1 MKENWIMERFYG
13 FDLGDAESAVSR
25 LGDDAQ
31 PAPEELTLAGSKS
44 FVTACAVTA
53 DGGLLIGEQA
63 CYAAGVNRRALRFK
77 SRFLTDPGSAADLRA
92 FAAGVLGEL
101 YGSGELVKNDD
112 SRFYI
117 GCPAGWDRN
126 AREDYRAIFERAGY
140 PPVKIVSESR
150 AAMVSACQSKHLQ
163 VGYDILSKS
172 VLVVDI
178 GSSTTDFAYIV
189 GGKET
194 EISTGG
200 EVFLGGGVMD
210 EILLDLSVE
219 RARDE
224 KELRRVFDESEP
236 WRTYCEFKARRLKER
251 YFSDEA
257 YWSANDC
264 SETVLVRYRRPV
276 KLTLRMDADT
286 ARTLLERPT
295 PRLSGRS
302 FRAEFTD
309 ALREVRAQTRSRPPE
324 LLFLTGGVSK
334 LPAVRAWCREIF
346 PEAVVI
352 AGTEPEFSVSR
363 GLAWSGRID
372 ALLHL
377 FRQEIEALRV
387 SDTVERIVSGR
398 IGDLYAAAVDAMLE
412 PVLDDVVMPVFDRWR
427 AGELAALTD
436 VDKALQDDLAAYLR
450 SETAMKKLV
459 APITAWLRPV
469 AEDLEQYTV
478 PICVKYHVPYQAL
491 SLRSALSAEDIDFRL
506 EAKNLFPVE
515 EITWLIDSIISLLV
529 GFLCGGSGVALISS
543 GPVGVVAGAGAS
555 LLLLLLGRKR
565 MEAAILAADLPKPL
579 RKLVSRGAIRA
590 RLNPIART
598 IRRELA
604 VRFEKEKNAEITAR
618 MVEDISQ
625 QIERCLGKMAEV
637 VEIPLG

>member
-1 MKENWIMERFYG
+1 MDRFFG

-25 LGDDAQ
+25 LSDAEQ
-31 PAPEELTLAGSKS
+31 QTPEELTLAGTKS
-44 FVTACAVTA
+44 FITACAVTA

-77 SRFLTDPGSAADLRA
+77 SRFLTDPGSATDLRT

-101 YGSGELVKNDD
+101 YGSGELVQNEDC
-112 SRFYI
+112 RFYI
-117 GCPAGWDRN
+117 GCPAGWDKN
-126 AREDYRAIFERAGY
+126 AREEYRAIFERAGY
-140 PPVKIVSESR
+140 PPARIVSESR

-163 VGYDILSKS
+163 VGYDILSKP

-189 GGKET
+189 GGKEA
-194 EISTGG
+194 EIATGG

-210 EILLDLSVE
+210 EILLDESVE
-219 RARDE
+219 RARDA
-224 KELRRVFDESEP
+224 KELRRVFTESEP

-257 YWSANDC
+257 YWSEHDC
-264 SETVLVRYRRPV
+264 SETVLLRYRRPV
-276 KLTLRMDADT
+276 KLTLRMDADM
-286 ARTLLERPT
+286 ARTLLERGT

-309 ALREVRAQTRSRPPE
+309 ALRAVRAQTTERPPE

-334 LPAVRAWCREIF
+334 MPQIRAWCREIF

-372 ALLHL
+372 EELRQ
-377 FRQEIEALRV
+377 FRQEIEDLRV
-387 SDTVERIVSGR
+387 SDAVERIVSGR
-398 IGDLYAAAVDAMLE
+398 IGALYAAAVDAMIE
-412 PVLDDVVMPVFDRWR
+412 PVIDDVVMPIFDRWR
-427 AGELAALTD
+427 SGELSTLTD
-436 VDKALQDDLAAYLR
+436 ADKALQEDLEAYLR
-450 SETAMKKLV
+450 TERAMQKLV
-459 APITAWLRPV
+459 APISAWLRPV
-469 AEDLEQYTV
+469 AEDLEEYTV
-478 PICVKYHVPYQAL
+478 PICVRHHVPYQAL
-491 SLRSALSAEDIDFRL
+491 SLRSGLSAEDIDIRL
-506 EAKNLFPVE
+506 EAKSLFPVE

-529 GFLCGGSGVALISS
+529 GLLCGGSGVALISS

-555 LLLLLLGRKR
+555 LLLLLLGRER
-565 MEAAILAADLPKPL
+565 MEQALLAADMPKPM
-579 RKLVSRGAIRA
+579 RKLVSRGAFRA

-598 IRRELA
+598 LRREIA
-604 VRFEKEKNAEITAR
+604 ARFEKDKNAEITAK
-618 MVEDISQ
+618 MVAEISQ
-625 QIERCLGKMAEV
+625 QIERCLGRMAEV

>member
-1 MKENWIMERFYG
+1 MDRFFG

-25 LGDDAQ
+25 LSDAEQ
-31 PAPEELTLAGSKS
+31 QTPEELTIAGTKS

-63 CYAAGVNRRALRFK
+63 CYAALVNRRALRFK
-77 SRFLTDPGSAADLRA
+77 SRFLTDPGSAADLRT

-101 YGSGELVKNDD
+101 YGSGDLIKNEDC
-112 SRFYI
+112 RFYI
-117 GCPAGWDRN
+117 GCPAGWDKN
-126 AREDYRAIFERAGY
+126 AREEYRAIFERAGY
-140 PPVKIVSESR
+140 PPARIVSESR

-163 VGYDILSKS
+163 VGYDILSKP

-189 GGKET
+189 GGREA
-194 EISTGG
+194 EIATGG

-210 EILLDLSVE
+210 EILLDESVD
-219 RARDE
+219 ASRDA
-224 KELRRVFDESEP
+224 KELRRVFAESEP

-257 YWSANDC
+257 YWAEHEC

-276 KLTLRMDADT
+276 KLTLRMDADI
-286 ARTLLERPT
+286 ARRLLERGT

-309 ALREVRAQTRSRPPE
+309 ALHQVRAQTTENPPE

-334 LPAVRAWCREIF
+334 MPQIRAWCREIF

-372 ALLHL
+372 EELRQ
-377 FRQEIEALRV
+377 FRQEIEDLRV
-387 SDTVERIVSGR
+387 SDAVERIVSGR
-398 IGDLYAAAVDAMLE
+398 ISSLYAAAVDAMLE
-412 PVLDDVVMPVFDRWR
+412 PVIDDVVMPIFDRWR
-427 AGELAALTD
+427 DGGLATLTEA
-436 VDKALQDDLAAYLR
+436 DKALQQDLEAWLR
-450 SETAMKKLV
+450 TDGAMQKLV

-469 AEDLEQYTV
+469 AEDLAEYTV
-478 PICVKYHVPYQAL
+478 PICVRHHVPYQAL
-491 SLRSALSAEDIDFRL
+491 SLRSGLSAEDIDIRL
-506 EAKNLFPVE
+506 EARSLFPVE

-529 GFLCGGSGVALISS
+529 GLLCGGSGVALISS
-543 GPVGVVAGAGAS
+543 GPVGIVAGASAS
-555 LLLLLLGRKR
+555 LLLLLLGRER
-565 MEAAILAADLPKPL
+565 MEQALLAANMPKPM
-579 RKLVSRGAIRA
+579 RKLVSRGAFRA

-598 IRRELA
+598 LRREIA
-604 VRFEKEKNAEITAR
+604 ARFEADKNAEITAK
-618 MVEDISQ
+618 MVAEISQ

>member
-1 MKENWIMERFYG
+1 MDRFFG

-25 LGDDAQ
+25 LSDAEQ
-31 PAPEELTLAGSKS
+31 QTPEELTLAGTKS
-44 FVTACAVTA
+44 FITACAVTA

-77 SRFLTDPGSAADLRA
+77 SRFLTDPGSATDLRT

-101 YGSGELVKNDD
+101 YGSGELVQNEDC
-112 SRFYI
+112 RFYI
-117 GCPAGWDRN
+117 GCPAGWDKN
-126 AREDYRAIFERAGY
+126 AREEYRAIFERAGY
-140 PPVKIVSESR
+140 PPARIVSESR

-163 VGYDILSKS
+163 VGYDILSKP

-189 GGKET
+189 GGKEA
-194 EISTGG
+194 EIATGG

-210 EILLDLSVE
+210 EILLDESVE
-219 RARDE
+219 RARDA
-224 KELRRVFDESEP
+224 KELRRVFTESEP

-257 YWSANDC
+257 YWSEHDC
-264 SETVLVRYRRPV
+264 SETVLLRYRRPV
-276 KLTLRMDADT
+276 KLTLRMDADM
-286 ARTLLERPT
+286 ARTLLERGT

-309 ALREVRAQTRSRPPE
+309 ALRQVRAQTTERPPE

-334 LPAVRAWCREIF
+334 MPQIRAWCRELF

-372 ALLHL
+372 EELRQ
-377 FRQEIEALRV
+377 FRQEIEELRV
-387 SDTVERIVSGR
+387 SDAVERIVSGR
-398 IGDLYAAAVDAMLE
+398 IGALYAAAVDAMIE
-412 PVLDDVVMPVFDRWR
+412 PVIDDVVMPIFDRWR
-427 AGELAALTD
+427 SGELSTLTD
-436 VDKALQDDLAAYLR
+436 ADKALQEDLEAYLR
-450 SETAMKKLV
+450 TERAMQKLV
-459 APITAWLRPV
+459 APISAWLRPV
-469 AEDLEQYTV
+469 AEDLEEYTV
-478 PICVKYHVPYQAL
+478 PICVRHHVPYQAL
-491 SLRSALSAEDIDFRL
+491 SLRSGLSAEDIDIRL
-506 EAKNLFPVE
+506 EAKSLFPVE

-529 GFLCGGSGVALISS
+529 GLLCGGSGVALISS

-555 LLLLLLGRKR
+555 LLLLLLGRER
-565 MEAAILAADLPKPL
+565 MEQALLAADMPKPM
-579 RKLVSRGAIRA
+579 RKLVSRGAFRA

-598 IRRELA
+598 LRREIA
-604 VRFEKEKNAEITAR
+604 ARFEKDKNAEITAK
-618 MVEDISQ
+618 MVAEISQ
-625 QIERCLGKMAEV
+625 QIERCLGRMAEV

>member
-1 MKENWIMERFYG
+1 MDRFFG

-25 LGDDAQ
+25 LSDAEQ
-31 PAPEELTLAGSKS
+31 QTPEELTLAGTKS
-44 FVTACAVTA
+44 FITACAVTA

-77 SRFLTDPGSAADLRA
+77 SRFLTDPGSATDLRT

-101 YGSGELVKNDD
+101 YGSGELVQNEDC
-112 SRFYI
+112 RFYI
-117 GCPAGWDRN
+117 GCPAGWDKN
-126 AREDYRAIFERAGY
+126 AREEYRAIFERAGY
-140 PPVKIVSESR
+140 PPARIVSESR

-163 VGYDILSKS
+163 VGYDILSKP

-189 GGKET
+189 GGKEA
-194 EISTGG
+194 EIATGG

-210 EILLDLSVE
+210 EILLDESVE
-219 RARDE
+219 RARDA
-224 KELRRVFDESEP
+224 KELRRVFTESEP

-257 YWSANDC
+257 YWSEHDC
-264 SETVLVRYRRPV
+264 SETVLLRYRRPV
-276 KLTLRMDADT
+276 KLTLRMDADM
-286 ARTLLERPT
+286 ARTLLERGT

-309 ALREVRAQTRSRPPE
+309 ALQQVRAQTTERPPE

-334 LPAVRAWCREIF
+334 MPQIRAWCRELF

-372 ALLHL
+372 EELRQ
-377 FRQEIEALRV
+377 FRQEIEELRV
-387 SDTVERIVSGR
+387 SDAVERIVSGR
-398 IGDLYAAAVDAMLE
+398 IGALYAAAVDAMIE
-412 PVLDDVVMPVFDRWR
+412 PVIDDVVMPIFDRWR
-427 AGELAALTD
+427 SGELSTLTD
-436 VDKALQDDLAAYLR
+436 ADKALQEDLEAYLR
-450 SETAMKKLV
+450 TERAMQKLV
-459 APITAWLRPV
+459 APISAWLRPV
-469 AEDLEQYTV
+469 AEDLEEYTV
-478 PICVKYHVPYQAL
+478 PICVRHHVPYQAL
-491 SLRSALSAEDIDFRL
+491 SLRSGLSAEDIDIRL
-506 EAKNLFPVE
+506 EAKSLFPVE

-529 GFLCGGSGVALISS
+529 GLLCGGSGVALISS

-555 LLLLLLGRKR
+555 LLLLLLGRER
-565 MEAAILAADLPKPL
+565 MEQALLAADMPKPM
-579 RKLVSRGAIRA
+579 RKLVSRGAFRA

-598 IRRELA
+598 LRREIA
-604 VRFEKEKNAEITAR
+604 ARFEKDKNAEITAK
-618 MVEDISQ
+618 MVAEISQ
-625 QIERCLGKMAEV
+625 QIERCLGRMAEV

>member
-1 MKENWIMERFYG
+1 MDRFFG

-25 LGDDAQ
+25 LSDAEQ
-31 PAPEELTLAGSKS
+31 QTPEELTLAGTKS
-44 FVTACAVTA
+44 FITACAVTA

-77 SRFLTDPGSAADLRA
+77 SRFLTDPGSAADLRT

-101 YGSGELVKNDD
+101 YGSGELVQNEDC
-112 SRFYI
+112 RFYI
-117 GCPAGWDRN
+117 GCPAGWDKN
-126 AREDYRAIFERAGY
+126 AREEYRAIFERAGY
-140 PPVKIVSESR
+140 PPARIVSESR

-163 VGYDILSKS
+163 VGYDILSKP

-189 GGKET
+189 GGKEA
-194 EISTGG
+194 EIATGG

-210 EILLDLSVE
+210 EILLDESVE
-219 RARDE
+219 RAHDA
-224 KELRRVFDESEP
+224 KELRRVFTESEP

-257 YWSANDC
+257 YWSEHDC
-264 SETVLVRYRRPV
+264 SETVLLRYRRPV
-276 KLTLRMDADT
+276 KLTLRMDADM
-286 ARTLLERPT
+286 ARTLLERGT

-309 ALREVRAQTRSRPPE
+309 ALRQVRAQTTERPPE

-334 LPAVRAWCREIF
+334 MPQIRAWCRELF

-372 ALLHL
+372 EELRQ
-377 FRQEIEALRV
+377 FRQEIEELRV
-387 SDTVERIVSGR
+387 SDAVERIVSGR
-398 IGDLYAAAVDAMLE
+398 IGALYAAAVDAMIE
-412 PVLDDVVMPVFDRWR
+412 PVIDDVVMPIFDRWR
-427 AGELAALTD
+427 SGELSTLTD
-436 VDKALQDDLAAYLR
+436 ADKALQEDLEAYLR
-450 SETAMKKLV
+450 TERAMQKLV
-459 APITAWLRPV
+459 APISAWLRPV
-469 AEDLEQYTV
+469 AEDLEEYTV
-478 PICVKYHVPYQAL
+478 PICVRHHVPYQAL
-491 SLRSALSAEDIDFRL
+491 SLRSGLSAEDIDIRL
-506 EAKNLFPVE
+506 EAKSLFPVE

-529 GFLCGGSGVALISS
+529 GLLCGGSGVALISS

-555 LLLLLLGRKR
+555 LLLLLLGRER
-565 MEAAILAADLPKPL
+565 MEQALLAADMPKPM
-579 RKLVSRGAIRA
+579 RKLVSRGAFRA

-598 IRRELA
+598 LRREIA
-604 VRFEKEKNAEITAR
+604 ARFEKDKNAEITAK
-618 MVEDISQ
+618 MVAEISQ
-625 QIERCLGKMAEV
+625 QIERCLGRMAEV

>member
-1 MKENWIMERFYG
+1 MDRFFG

-25 LGDDAQ
+25 LSDAEQ
-31 PAPEELTLAGSKS
+31 QTPEELTLAGTKS
-44 FVTACAVTA
+44 FITACAVTA

-63 CYAAGVNRRALRFK
+63 CYTAGVNRRALRFK
-77 SRFLTDPGSAADLRA
+77 SRFLTDPGSAADLRT

-101 YGSGELVKNDD
+101 YGSGDLIKNEDC
-112 SRFYI
+112 RFYI

-126 AREDYRAIFERAGY
+126 AREEYRAIFERAGY
-140 PPVKIVSESR
+140 PPARIVSESR

-163 VGYDILSKS
+163 VGYDILSKP

-189 GGKET
+189 GGKEA
-194 EISTGG
+194 EIATGG

-210 EILLDLSVE
+210 EILLDESVE
-219 RARDE
+219 RARDA
-224 KELRRVFDESEP
+224 KELRRVFTESEP

-257 YWSANDC
+257 YWSEHDC
-264 SETVLVRYRRPV
+264 SETVLLRYRRPV
-276 KLTLRMDADT
+276 KLTLRMDADM
-286 ARTLLERPT
+286 ARTLLERGT

-309 ALREVRAQTRSRPPE
+309 ALRQVRAQTTERAPE

-334 LPAVRAWCREIF
+334 LPQIRAWCRELF

-372 ALLHL
+372 EELRQ
-377 FRQEIEALRV
+377 FRQEIEELRV
-387 SDTVERIVSGR
+387 SDAVERIVSGR
-398 IGDLYAAAVDAMLE
+398 IGALYAAAVDAMIE
-412 PVLDDVVMPVFDRWR
+412 PVIDDVVMPIFDRWR
-427 AGELAALTD
+427 SGELSTLTD
-436 VDKALQDDLAAYLR
+436 ADKALQEDLEAYLR
-450 SETAMKKLV
+450 TERAMQKLV
-459 APITAWLRPV
+459 APISAWLRPV
-469 AEDLEQYTV
+469 AEDLEEYTV
-478 PICVKYHVPYQAL
+478 PICVRHHVPYQAL
-491 SLRSALSAEDIDFRL
+491 SLRSGLSAEDIDIRL
-506 EAKNLFPVE
+506 EAKSLFPVE

-529 GFLCGGSGVALISS
+529 GLLCGGSGVALISS

-555 LLLLLLGRKR
+555 LLLLLLGRER
-565 MEAAILAADLPKPL
+565 MEQALLAADMPKPM
-579 RKLVSRGAIRA
+579 RKLVSRGAFRA

-598 IRRELA
+598 LRREIA
-604 VRFEKEKNAEITAR
+604 ARFEKDKNAEITAK
-618 MVEDISQ
+618 MVAEISQ
-625 QIERCLGKMAEV
+625 QIERCLGRMAEV

>member
-1 MKENWIMERFYG
+1 MDRFFG

-25 LGDDAQ
+25 LADAEQ
-31 PAPEELTLAGSKS
+31 QTPEELTLAGTKS
-44 FVTACAVTA
+44 FITACAVTA

-77 SRFLTDPGSAADLRA
+77 SRFLTDPGSAADLRT

-101 YGSGELVKNDD
+101 YGSGELIKNEDC
-112 SRFYI
+112 RFYI
-117 GCPAGWDRN
+117 GCPAGWDKN
-126 AREDYRAIFERAGY
+126 AREEYRAIFERAGY
-140 PPVKIVSESR
+140 PPARIVSESR

-163 VGYDILSKS
+163 VGYDILSKP

-189 GGKET
+189 GGREA
-194 EISTGG
+194 EIATGG

-210 EILLDLSVE
+210 EILLDESVE
-219 RARDE
+219 RARDA
-224 KELRRVFDESEP
+224 KELRRVFAESEP

-251 YFSDEA
+251 WFSDEA
-257 YWSANDC
+257 YWSEHDC
-264 SETVLVRYRRPV
+264 SETVLLRYRRPV
-276 KLTLRMDADT
+276 KLTLRMDAEM
-286 ARTLLERPT
+286 ARTMLERGT

-309 ALREVRAQTRSRPPE
+309 ALRQVRAQTEERPPE

-334 LPAVRAWCREIF
+334 MPQVRAWCREIF
-346 PEAVVI
+346 PEAIVI

-372 ALLHL
+372 EELRR
-377 FRQEIEALRV
+377 FRQEIEDLRL

-398 IGDLYAAAVDAMLE
+398 ISSLYAAAVDAMIE
-412 PVLDDVVMPVFDRWR
+412 PVIDEVVMPIFDRWR
-427 AGELAALTD
+427 SGELSTLTEA
-436 VDKALQDDLAAYLR
+436 DKALQSDLEAYLR
-450 SETAMKKLV
+450 TEAAMRRLV

-469 AEDLEQYTV
+469 AEDLEEYTV
-478 PICVKYHVPYQAL
+478 PICARHHVPYQAL
-491 SLRSALSAEDIDFRL
+491 SLRSGLSAEDIDIRL
-506 EAKNLFPVE
+506 EARNLFPVE

-529 GFLCGGSGVALISS
+529 GLLCGGSGVALISS
-543 GPVGVVAGAGAS
+543 GPVGIVAGASAS
-555 LLLLLLGRKR
+555 LLLLLLGRER
-565 MEAAILAADLPKPL
+565 MEQALLAADMPKPM
-579 RKLVSRGAIRA
+579 RKLVSRAAFRA

-598 IRRELA
+598 LRREIA
-604 VRFEKEKNAEITAR
+604 ARFEKDKNAEITAK
-618 MVEDISQ
+618 MVGEISQ